1 MSDASLLFKLALLK
15 IIKLN
20 DSNVLANLLKLYKE
34 KNERSADIGMCE
46 CLISKML
53 DLI

>member
-20 DSNVLANLLKLYKE
+20 DSNVLANLLKLYVVE
-34 KNERSADIGMCE
+34 KISAALVEIYASRA
-46 CLISKML
+46 I
-53 DLI
+53 